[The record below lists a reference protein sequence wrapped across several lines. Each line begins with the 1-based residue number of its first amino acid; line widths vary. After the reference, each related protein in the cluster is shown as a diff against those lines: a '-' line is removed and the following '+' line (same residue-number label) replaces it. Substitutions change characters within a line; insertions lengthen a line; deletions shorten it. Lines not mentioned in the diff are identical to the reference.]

1 MKAIGFDIGK
11 ESLFACV
18 AIPGTKPS
26 AWPVVQFQY
35 KDPDWYEKL
44 LQLVKVDD
52 LIVCEPTGYNY
63 FLPIVQALRLRPPL
77 PTILHVNHTTTAAM
91 RQAFRSRAKSDEID
105 AQTLALIAQQVC
117 EGVEVRGLRA
127 YDAEHDAWALAL
139 RSTLNESFSLKRQR
153 ARLLNQTDALAHGV
167 WPELARRRDTYI
179 SAIRYGLVQ
188 PEEMRNAP
196 EDIDGRA
203 RRWIRALGESIPP
216 GVEANRFQ
224 VAALQ
229 ERVGLISFLTV
240 RIEQLDATIAEL
252 LTHEPYAATAR
263 AWMLVRGVGADL
275 AAACF
280 IATHGRP
287 AEYSLSEFKAAVG
300 VAPTTGRSGSV
311 DKTRKK
317 RGGYAPARALIHLA
331 VQTMSDDSQSLIYEY
346 FARHR
351 GKKKRAFAASKRKLA
366 GILSGIA
373 RSVAAGAAPEEAAA
387 GVWRRPDL
395 EEEQAS

>member
-1 MKAIGFDIGK
+1 M
-11 ESLFACV
+11 
-18 AIPGTKPS
+18 
-26 AWPVVQFQY
+26 
-35 KDPDWYEKL
+35 
-44 LQLVKVDD
+44 
-52 LIVCEPTGYNY
+52 
-63 FLPIVQALRLRPPL
+63 
-77 PTILHVNHTTTAAM
+77 
-91 RQAFRSRAKSDEID
+91 
-105 AQTLALIAQQVC
+105 
-117 EGVEVRGLRA
+117 
-127 YDAEHDAWALAL
+127 
-139 RSTLNESFSLKRQR
+139 
-153 ARLLNQTDALAHGV
+153 
-167 WPELARRRDTYI
+167 
-179 SAIRYGLVQ
+179 
-188 PEEMRNAP
+188 
-196 EDIDGRA
+196 
-203 RRWIRALGESIPP
+203 
-216 GVEANRFQ
+216 
-224 VAALQ
+224 
-229 ERVGLISFLTV
+229 
-240 RIEQLDATIAEL
+240 
-252 LTHEPYAATAR
+252 
-263 AWMLVRGVGADL
+263 GADL

-395 EEEQAS
+395 VGGAIMTYAYRCPVCEKMFNAKREDARYCSDACRQKGLRRRKRATLAREIEKIKAQNPAAAAELYLILVEGGEKAT